1 MAVTDPELLRQ
12 LNEPRMNG
20 PVVQPERLGPGPHT
34 LVITDRDAM
43 TRIDYRTGPD
53 CKKARD
59 EVRRQV
65 APPPNTATVIYGPPT
80 TKAFCVP
87 R

>member
-1 MAVTDPELLRQ
+1 MILALAFLLQ
-12 LNEPRMNG
+12 AAPG
-20 PVVQPERLGPGPHT
+20 PWEKYQTTPPERLGPGPHT

-43 TRIDYRTGPD
+43 TRIDYKTGAA
-53 CKKARD
+53 CQRARD

-65 APPPNTATVIYGPPT
+65 EPPPNTAGVIYGRPS